1 MKLSAPTISIFRR
14 GGPKGVFYAQ
24 VNRTTPFS
32 LGTRDPKEAELWK
45 QGKLADL
52 RRSMLGISQH
62 YAVEVEPLT
71 FDEAWTAYVGLRSV
85 QKKAAPTR
93 VGEEITYRLFT
104 EWCRLRGLSLFESV
118 TPALIKEYRRYLQSR
133 PRRGGGLLDDTSVNN
148 YVRDAGVVW
157 KYLTAEEIYNGENP
171 FKSVPKLAV
180 AEKASKAR
188 NWEEVKYV
196 IEASSRIDQD
206 AHLVFVLGLYLG
218 IRRSEILRARWEH
231 IDWDANQI
239 TIHKTKPTVMTYTVN
254 LYPDVR
260 DALFAYRRDQG
271 YIVKPGNT
279 SRLTGRYRWEYR
291 SKMVSVFKQ
300 INKDRSDDCKI
311 APFSSHKLRH
321 TLITHLRGLGWELK
335 DIAAFVC
342 QSETSVT
349 EKYGKA
355 GPDIRRETLVIDVNK
370 RLS

>member
-180 AEKASKAR
+180 AEKPSKAR

-196 IEASSRIDQD
+196 IEASSRIDRD
-206 AHLVFVLGLYLG
+206 AHLVFVLVLYLG

-260 DALFAYRRDQG
+260 DALFAYPPRTAPKWTPPWPCHTWRMRLLWPTCGQGRRSPSWSSPWG
-271 YIVKPGNT
+271 NAPSTTELYHANYVPVKLFL
-279 SRLTGRYRWEYR
+279 S
-291 SKMVSVFKQ
+291 
-300 INKDRSDDCKI
+300 ICI
-311 APFSSHKLRH
+311 H
-321 TLITHLRGLGWELK
+321 
-335 DIAAFVC
+335 
-342 QSETSVT
+342 
-349 EKYGKA
+349 
-355 GPDIRRETLVIDVNK
+355 IR
-370 RLS
+370 